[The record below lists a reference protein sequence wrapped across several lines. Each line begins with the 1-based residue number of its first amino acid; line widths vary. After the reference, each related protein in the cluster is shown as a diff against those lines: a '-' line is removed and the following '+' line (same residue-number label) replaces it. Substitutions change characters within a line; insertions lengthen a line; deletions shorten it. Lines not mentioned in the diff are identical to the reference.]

1 MRIAEFPPGERAPR
15 SRRARALASARVLDE
30 VVDDHLRSLRQLPPD
45 FREPYADHLAELVLV
60 AQAYRH
66 YAAGWISRRELHR
79 RARAALRRMDA
90 GSDGRA
96 VPRATRR
103 R

>member
-1 MRIAEFPPGERAPR
+1 MRIAEFPPGEHAPR

-30 VVDDHLRSLRQLPPD
+30 IVDGHLQSMRQLPPE

-79 RARAALRRMDA
+79 RARAALRRMDEPNGVA
-90 GSDGRA
+90 PVQLVDGE
-96 VPRATRR
+96 
-103 R
+103 